1 MAQPGGHLGSQWSD
15 QRLEVIISVLLR
27 TGVIIAAVVV
37 LLGGICFLSKHGHEH
52 PAYHMFHGT
61 PEKYRSVSGVV
72 RNVGPA
78 DCQAVIQL
86 GLLLLI
92 LTPIARVAFSLV
104 GFLLEHDRTYV
115 VLTFIVLAILVYSIA
130 APH

>member
-1 MAQPGGHLGSQWSD
+1 MND

-27 TGVIIAAVVV
+27 AGVTLSAVVV
-37 LLGGICFLSKHGHEH
+37 LLGGICFLSKHSQEQ
-52 PAYHMFHGT
+52 ANYRAFHAT
-61 PEKYRSVSGVV
+61 PETYRSITAVIHAA
-72 RNVGPA
+72 GPSN
-78 DCQAVIQL
+78 CQAVIQL

-104 GFLLEHDRTYV
+104 GFGLEHDRTYV
-115 VLTFIVLAILVYSIA
+115 ALTSFVLAILVYSLA

>member
-1 MAQPGGHLGSQWSD
+1 MNSWTD

-27 TGVIIAAVVV
+27 SGVLIAALVV
-37 LLGGICFLSKHGHEH
+37 LLGGICFLSKHGDET
-52 PAYHMFHGT
+52 PQYHVFHGT
-61 PEKYRSVSGVV
+61 AETYRNIGSILHG
-72 RNVGPA
+72 VGPG

-92 LTPIARVAFSLV
+92 LTPIARVAFSAA
-104 GFLLEHDRTYV
+104 GFALERDGTYV
-115 VLTFIVLAILVYSIA
+115 VLTLVVLGILIYSLA

>member
-1 MAQPGGHLGSQWSD
+1 VKTWSD

-27 TGVIIAAVVV
+27 TGVLISALVV
-37 LLGGICFLSKHGHEH
+37 LLGGICFLSKHGDEQPEYRVFHAA
-52 PAYHMFHGT
+52 PASD
-61 PEKYRSVSGVV
+61 RSVSGIIHAV
-72 RNVGPA
+72 NPS

-92 LTPIARVAFSLV
+92 LTPMARVAFSLA
-104 GFLLEHDRTYV
+104 GFALERDGTYMA
-115 VLTFIVLAILVYSIA
+115 LTFVVLAILIYSLA